1 MKDNLLY
8 KILRPLITFV
18 FKIFVRPKFIGLE
31 NIPKKGRVILAGN
44 HTSIFD
50 APLLI
55 SSTKRNVHFLAKKEL
70 WKWPKRIIFGHLGL
84 IPVDRKSRDGN
95 ALITAERYLKK
106 EKLIGIFPEGTTE
119 KGAVKMAVDTNSP
132 IVPFVITGKYRLF
145 SKSLTIKFL
154 EPIKCNGDI
163 KEETERLM
171 NIIKK
176 ERGKE

>member
-18 FKIFVRPKFIGLE
+18 FKTFVRPKFIGLE
-31 NIPKKGRVILAGN
+31 NIPEKGRVILAGN

-95 ALITAERYLKK
+95 ALVTAERYLKK
-106 EKLIGIFPEGTTE
+106 EKLIFF
-119 KGAVKMAVDTNSP
+119 N
-132 IVPFVITGKYRLF
+132 F
-145 SKSLTIKFL
+145 
-154 EPIKCNGDI
+154 
-163 KEETERLM
+163 
-171 NIIKK
+171 
-176 ERGKE
+176 